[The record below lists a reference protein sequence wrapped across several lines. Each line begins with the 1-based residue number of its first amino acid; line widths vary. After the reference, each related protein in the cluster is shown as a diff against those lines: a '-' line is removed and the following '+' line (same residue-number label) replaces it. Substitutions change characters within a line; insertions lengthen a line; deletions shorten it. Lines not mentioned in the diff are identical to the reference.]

1 MRCCT
6 WLLPLLL
13 AFVAGPA
20 AGQVPDSTA
29 ADSFRVQLPEVT
41 VEAMRATET
50 EASAPF
56 AVTVAKRSPEEIDL
70 TPNTSLDDV
79 LRPLP
84 GIWVNDRHHFAL
96 GERISVRGVGY
107 RSNFGVRGVQV
118 LYDGIPLTL
127 PDGQAFLDVVEPAVL
142 RRVELVRSPA
152 SVFWGNGSGGVLFLS
167 SRPPSSAPTLRARV
181 QGGSFGQWQGLL
193 ESSGTTRG
201 WDLHGYASG
210 IRQDGYREHSQGY
223 RLRTGINASRSL
235 GPKTS
240 LRLVAAADAQD
251 TENPSSL
258 TRKQFQADPSQ
269 ARPDFQNINAGKT
282 SEQGQFGAAIEHDL
296 GGATIAG
303 SGYYVYRNLENP
315 LPFGYVT
322 YERHSGGGRL
332 TVRRTSGRL
341 EGGAGIDAGVQ
352 SDDRAEFNTT
362 ESGTQGNEI
371 QLDQRETV
379 LSSSAFG
386 YLRLN
391 ATNRFA
397 LTGGLR
403 VDRIRFEADDQFTQ
417 DGNQSGTRTFSALSP
432 SLGASYD
439 TGPAQLFAQYS
450 TAFETPTAAELSNRP
465 SGGGGFN
472 QQVEPQRTRGFEVG
486 TRGFLP
492 SARLQFDLTLF
503 RLEVDELISSY
514 ETESG
519 REVYDNLASNVH
531 DGIEASLTWQATE
544 QLEVATRYT
553 GSRFVIEESDADS
566 SLAGNQVP
574 GIPPRQ
580 VYLHTQLNHQGW
592 WGRLSGEMVPSYY
605 TNNENEADTPRYVLV
620 DFRIGHKGLALG
632 RATVKPFVAIE
643 NLLDERYASS
653 VVVNAFGGRYYE
665 PGPARSFSLGV
676 NVEW

>member
-1 MRCCT
+1 MRVRLT
-6 WLLPLLL
+6 VLVVLLL
-13 AFVAGPA
+13 TLVPA
-20 AGQVPDSTA
+20 AAAQAPDSVTT
-29 ADSFRVQLPEVT
+29 DSFRVELPEVT
-41 VEAMRATET
+41 VEAVRATET
-50 EASAPF
+50 QASAPF
-56 AVTVAKRSPEEIDL
+56 AVTVADRSPEEIAL

-96 GERISVRGVGY
+96 GQRISVRGVGY

-127 PDGQAFLDVVEPAVL
+127 PDGQAFLDIVEPAVV

-167 SRPPSSAPTLRARV
+167 SRPPTSAPTLRARV

-193 ESSGTTRG
+193 ESSGTAG
-201 WDLHGYASG
+201 DWDLHGYASG
-210 IRQDGYREHSQGY
+210 IRQDGYRDHSQGY

-235 GPKTS
+235 GPNTS
-240 LRLVAAADAQD
+240 LRLVAAANAQD

-258 TRKQFQADPSQ
+258 TLGQFRSDPSQ
-269 ARPDFQNINAGKT
+269 ARPAFENINAGKT
-282 SEQGQFGAAIEHDL
+282 SEQGQLGAAIEHDL
-296 GGATIAG
+296 DGFTLAG
-303 SGYYVYRNLENP
+303 SGYYLYRSLENP

-322 YERHSGGGRL
+322 YDRQSGGGRL
-332 TVRRTSGRL
+332 ALRRTTGRL
-341 EGGAGIDAGVQ
+341 EGGVGIDAGVQ

-362 ESGTQGNEI
+362 ENGTRGDEI

-379 LSSSAFG
+379 LSSAAFG

-391 ATNRFA
+391 ATERFA

-403 VDRIRFEADDQFTQ
+403 VDRIRFEANDQLTQ
-417 DGNQSGTRTFSALSP
+417 DGDQSGSRTFSALSP

-450 TAFETPTAAELSNRP
+450 TAFETPTASELSNRP
-465 SGGGGFN
+465 GGGGGFN
-472 QQVEPQRTRGFEVG
+472 QQVEPQRTRGFEIG
-486 TRGFLP
+486 TRGVVP

-503 RLEVDELISSY
+503 RLKVDELISSY
-514 ETESG
+514 ETEDG

-531 DGIEASLTWQATE
+531 DGIEASLTWQATD
-544 QLEVATRYT
+544 QLEVAARYT
-553 GSRFVIEESDADS
+553 GSRFVIDESAADS
-566 SLAGNQVP
+566 SLVGNRVP
-574 GIPPRQ
+574 GIPSRQ
-580 VYLHTQLNHQGW
+580 VYLHTQINHQGW
-592 WGRLSGEMVPSYY
+592 WGRLSGEVVPSYY
-605 TNNENEADTPRYVLV
+605 TNNANTADTPRYVLV
-620 DFRIGHKGLALG
+620 DLRIGHKGLPLG
-632 RATVKPFVAIE
+632 SATVKPFLAVD

-665 PGPARSFSLGV
+665 PGPSRSLSLGV
-676 NVEW
+676 NVAW